1 MPEKFNHAL
10 DKPASGAIHAEEK
23 NSEKCYGDNHDPGC
37 DKNFSPRRPGY
48 LAHFDANFMQ
58 KAAPLAGIFAYF
70 FEGRGYRIPATNT
83 ATNIRRIILMMSLK
97 HCPAIGLTSRKRAR
111 AKALASNPKPI
122 NS

>member
-48 LAHFDANFMQ
+48 LAHFDANFVQ
-58 KAAPLAGIFAYF
+58 KAAPLAGIFADF
-70 FEGRGYRIPATNT
+70 FEGRGYGIPATNT
-83 ATNIRRIILMMSLK
+83 ATTATSSLILHLQRFRHKFFSDPSQARSQLII
-97 HCPAIGLTSRKRAR
+97 AIGCRSGR
-111 AKALASNPKPI
+111 
-122 NS
+122 